1 MPGGQ
6 RHSPTAVLHH
16 HTYLIVDAT
25 IVILLL
31 LLYKLQLR
39 LQSNKVQH
47 QRLGFG
53 LFFGCELEREGE
65 GESMSHRH
73 RRSELFIFSEEKIF
87 CVFENFI
94 TSSTLPHLGKNHDR
108 HLRQSTLPPR
118 RPPLGNHELVRL
130 PYDA

>member
-1 MPGGQ
+1 MLLPLLAAAREEEGKC
-6 RHSPTAVLHH
+6 RCLAVN
-16 HTYLIVDAT
+16 TTRQQPFLI
-25 IVILLL
+25 IIPILLSTQ
-31 LLYKLQLR
+31 QLWYYSCYYINSNYR

-65 GESMSHRH
+65 GEPMSHRH

-94 TSSTLPHLGKNHDR
+94 TS
-108 HLRQSTLPPR
+108 
-118 RPPLGNHELVRL
+118 
-130 PYDA
+130 